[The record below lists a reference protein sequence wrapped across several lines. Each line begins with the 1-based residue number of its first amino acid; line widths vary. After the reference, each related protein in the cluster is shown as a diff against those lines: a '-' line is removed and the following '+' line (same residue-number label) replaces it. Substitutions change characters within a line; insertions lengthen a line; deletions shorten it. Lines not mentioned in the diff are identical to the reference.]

1 MLLGELHHQISS
13 VADPIRFAEG
23 PGRDVGGDVVRR
35 DAAVHHEVEDS
46 VDVGEGRVGGSAG
59 VGEEDVEGG
68 WLRGESGLGFEDV
81 VEEVDGVVDGGDGGV
96 GLEDGVVEFGVEGD
110 FGGGGD

>member
-1 MLLGELHHQISS
+1 MLLGELHHQVFS

-23 PGRDVGGDVVRR
+23 PGRDVGGDVVRL

-46 VDVGEGRVGGSAG
+46 VDVRERRIGGSAG

-68 WLRGESGLGFEDV
+68 RLRGEIGLGFEDV
-81 VEEVDGVVDGGDGGV
+81 VEELDSVVDGGDGGV
-96 GLEDGVVEFGVEGD
+96 GLEDGVVELGVEGD
-110 FGGGGD
+110 FRGGGD